1 MEKAS
6 DPRFHTA
13 RVRSPTG
20 YRICE
25 HAGPLYLPLVL
36 VATPSPFLGHS
47 CHFATLTI
55 CASCVRALRVVFT
68 ITSLSRSPLQVTV
81 TYRRSLHSR
90 NRERLLY
97 SSSIVLL
104 VTIFYPDDSEREV
117 GVRPDYGAS
126 SPVLEAR
133 RRPGETEPERGR
145 SFGAGHRDANSGVAR
160 VDSEKVLLSGAYAD
174 LDWICFSNLLRCLVG
189 YASYRPSG

>member
-104 VTIFYPDDSEREV
+104 ITFSSPRRPEREV
-117 GVRPDYGAS
+117 GAQPDCGAS
-126 SPVLEAR
+126 SPVFEVS
-133 RRPGETEPERGR
+133 TT
-145 SFGAGHRDANSGVAR
+145 SFGAGHRDANNGGSFEWR
-160 VDSEKVLLSGAYAD
+160 ERFRMLT
-174 LDWICFSNLLRCLVG
+174 WIRFSSLLRCLVG
-189 YASYRPSG
+189 YAYKTFVVISSASSAVSTS